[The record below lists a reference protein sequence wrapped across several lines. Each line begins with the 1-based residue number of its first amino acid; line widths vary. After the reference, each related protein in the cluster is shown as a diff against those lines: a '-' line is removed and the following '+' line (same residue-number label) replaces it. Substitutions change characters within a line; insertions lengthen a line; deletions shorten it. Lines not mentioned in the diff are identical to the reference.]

1 MWLHLLLYSVWILF
15 YYHSKQNQNKNIFE
29 MTLEKLIFKS
39 WIDGLNKAYLRILN
53 TFLNWNV
60 ISYKVLADDMVLI
73 LGDLPFVL
81 YYSCIL

>member
-1 MWLHLLLYSVWILF
+1 MWLHLLLYSVSILF
-15 YYHSKQNQNKNIFE
+15 YYHSKQNKNKNIFE
-29 MTLEKLIFKS
+29 MTLEKLVFKS

-60 ISYKVLADDMVLI
+60 ISYKVLADDMALI

>member
-29 MTLEKLIFKS
+29 MTLEKLVFKS